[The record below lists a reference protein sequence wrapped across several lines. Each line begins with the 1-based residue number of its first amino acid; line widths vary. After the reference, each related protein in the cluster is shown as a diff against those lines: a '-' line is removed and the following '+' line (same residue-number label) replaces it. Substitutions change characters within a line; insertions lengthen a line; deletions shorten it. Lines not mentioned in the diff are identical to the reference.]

1 MPSPTFLRPLQ
12 ALQFTQ
18 CTPMA
23 LEQTQ
28 KKWAQNDHYY
38 GLGLAYQLANYRNTL
53 FFEAADN
60 KGGKKETAYN
70 INLGLG
76 YDLGSITPQFAYQYA
91 WQDTQYKQHVFGLYA
106 AALVAGGV
114 VKAGVK
120 YLLGK
125 RDKRFQRCNRRR

>member
-1 MPSPTFLRPLQ
+1 MFSELFAPVSIGVRTIAKTVRI
-12 ALQFTQ
+12 
-18 CTPMA
+18 
-23 LEQTQ
+23 LE
-28 KKWAQNDHYY
+28 
-38 GLGLAYQLANYRNTL
+38 RNH
-53 FFEAADN
+53 
-60 KGGKKETAYN
+60 AYN

-106 AALVAGGV
+106 AAPVAGGV

>member
-12 ALQFTQ
+12 GLQFMQ

-53 FFEAADN
+53 FLKLLITRAVR
-60 KGGKKETAYN
+60 KKPLTT
-70 INLGLG
+70 
-76 YDLGSITPQFAYQYA
+76 SI
-91 WQDTQYKQHVFGLYA
+91 
-106 AALVAGGV
+106 LV
-114 VKAGVK
+114 
-120 YLLGK
+120 
-125 RDKRFQRCNRRR
+125 

>member
-12 ALQFTQ
+12 ALQFMQ

-28 KKWAQNDHYY
+28 KNGHRMTTITAWV
-38 GLGLAYQLANYRNTL
+38 QLISQL
-53 FFEAADN
+53 IIEIHFFEAADN

-106 AALVAGGV
+106 AAPVAGGV

-125 RDKRFQRCNRRR
+125 